1 MRFVIAFVANA
12 LLVSACVDLTAVH
25 EFANTGSQIAANAS
39 VISDWKDT
47 YNVAHQAA
55 LSPELHKSDPE
66 LVRILEENKERLEQY
81 TPLAGTASHT
91 LSLYLQTLALLA
103 DDKLPDVSSQAKSI
117 DNSLVA
123 LKVESTNTK
132 GLAAKGSAQA
142 ILQLLEIPLDLWRQY
157 KLKDIILK
165 SDKDVQILT
174 RFLSDAADE
183 INTLDKNAG
192 EILTKYYEVSSLNTR
207 DSGVRA
213 LLRRTVWEE
222 DESTTT
228 SRQQAAKAAA
238 AFTTIGKD
246 HAALA
251 KSADDLSGSAV
262 KTTLANDAP
271 LLEAALKVISS
282 K

>member
-1 MRFVIAFVANA
+1 
-12 LLVSACVDLTAVH
+12 
-25 EFANTGSQIAANAS
+25 
-39 VISDWKDT
+39 
-47 YNVAHQAA
+47 
-55 LSPELHKSDPE
+55 
-66 LVRILEENKERLEQY
+66 
-81 TPLAGTASHT
+81 
-91 LSLYLQTLALLA
+91 
-103 DDKLPDVSSQAKSI
+103 
-117 DNSLVA
+117 
-123 LKVESTNTK
+123 
-132 GLAAKGSAQA
+132 
-142 ILQLLEIPLDLWRQY
+142 
-157 KLKDIILK
+157 
-165 SDKDVQILT
+165 
-174 RFLSDAADE
+174 
-183 INTLDKNAG
+183 LDKNAG

-246 HAALA
+246 HAVLA